1 MENKMNDQER
11 VKYNRLILENEELT
25 NELNSGKRKIE
36 ESIYNLEEDFHRGF
50 QELSSL
56 NDENSRFGGSK
67 TSWLQRNN
75 EEQERAFR
83 QLLRE
88 SNEQIALAY
97 KKETKK
103 MDEEREMLYKK
114 RSDIPW
120 D

>member
-1 MENKMNDQER
+1 M
-11 VKYNRLILENEELT
+11 KYDRLILENEELID
-25 NELNSGKRKIE
+25 ELNNGKRKIE
-36 ESIYNLEEDFHRGF
+36 ESIYSLEEDFHRGF
-50 QELSSL
+50 QKLNSL
-56 NDENSRFGGSK
+56 NDETSRFGGSQ
-67 TSWLQRNN
+67 TSWLLHNN
-75 EEQERAFR
+75 EEQERSFR